1 MMGTLAELSGR
12 YVEEA
17 ARLKVEITVREG
29 RIAQL
34 DEPRRRAAERDLA
47 LLRQMLRETREVGD
61 LVRHYYD
68 PDYWRDERYIC

>member
-17 ARLKVEITVREG
+17 ARLKVEIRVREG

-61 LVRHYYD
+61 LVRHYYE
-68 PDYWRDERYIC
+68 PAYWRDERYIC